1 MFRYGLF
8 VLCVILMPIMAG
20 GNADNRGVLDA
31 NKYGDEPHRYVLK
44 MMNNGRVTCTANL
57 VNGKIVTAK
66 HCLNDFKNLRANCAD
81 DNTVYTFQ
89 TLDGSEIKAKVTSCG
104 GYKNTL
110 DTLSGDW
117 AVLDPEVHTSEL
129 HFADGC
135 ERDGGVVNDDEGI
148 MTGYGKL
155 KVLKDA
161 DVTGFVHSYL
171 RFLFDAQMGFPVGTS
186 KDADVDELAERVEA
200 LDKGVQDVRSEGT
213 NCSRDFLNSASYY
226 GINVDE
232 WFDDSNPKTRE
243 CGVSSCDTSMC
254 ELDCNAW
261 QGDSGAGFWKKVAD
275 GKYCFGGVLS
285 QAADDIG
292 GGNSVARGSVYI
304 VLY

>member
-8 VLCVILMPIMAG
+8 VLCVILMPIMAV
-20 GNADNRGVLDA
+20 GNADNRGVLDV
-31 NKYGDEPHRYVLK
+31 NKYGDVPHRYVLK

-57 VNGKIVTAK
+57 VDEKIVTAK
-66 HCLNDFKNLRANCAD
+66 HCLNDFKSLQGNCAG
-81 DNTVYTFQ
+81 DNTLYTFQ
-89 TLDGSEIKAKVTSCG
+89 TLDGSEIKATVTSCG
-104 GYKNTL
+104 GYDNTR

-117 AVLDPEVHTSEL
+117 AVLVPEHTSGL
-129 HFADGC
+129 QFADGC
-135 ERDGGVVNDDEGI
+135 KANDGVVDYDEGI

-155 KVLKDA
+155 KVLKDE

-186 KDADVDELAERVEA
+186 KDADVDELAKRVYA
-200 LDKGVQDVRSEGT
+200 LDKGVRDVRSEGT

-243 CGVSSCDTSMC
+243 CGAGSCNDTMC
-254 ELDCNAW
+254 KLDCNAW
-261 QGDSGAGFWKKVAD
+261 QGDSGAGFWK
-275 GKYCFGGVLS
+275 
-285 QAADDIG
+285 
-292 GGNSVARGSVYI
+292 
-304 VLY
+304 